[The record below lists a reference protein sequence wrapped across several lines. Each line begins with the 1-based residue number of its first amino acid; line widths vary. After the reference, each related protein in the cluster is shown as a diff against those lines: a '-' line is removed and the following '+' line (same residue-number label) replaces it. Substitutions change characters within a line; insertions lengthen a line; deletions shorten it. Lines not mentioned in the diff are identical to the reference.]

1 MPITGQTLGV
11 LLAGTALGWKR
22 GLTAMVLYGLA
33 GVIGVPW
40 FAGHSSGYVGASFG
54 YIVGFALCAALCGW
68 LAERRADRSLLRS
81 VPAMVAGEIVMYTAG
96 VVWLGISLHV
106 GAGQAIALGLTPFLI
121 GDAIKAGLAAAL
133 LPAAWRLA
141 GCRAVNGLPV
151 NAAAPRSF
159 QLGVPGGQLAGD
171 VWPGAGPTVIL
182 LHSGVGDRRSWQD
195 TAPRL
200 APGCRV
206 VTYDRR
212 GSGDSPPAAGGFTHL
227 DDLAAV
233 LDLTAASPVWL
244 VGRLHGRRSRAGRR
258 GELAGT
264 AGRADPDRAGGSA
277 GRPKPP
283 ASAPAATGLACCST
297 RPTVPVT

>member
-1 MPITGQTLGV
+1 VSEAVSPPAPLVLADVLPGALVRDTVLVVGAAGFVGLLAQVSIHLSFTPVPITGQTLGV

-22 GLTAMVLYGLA
+22 GLAAMVLYGLA

-68 LAERRADRSLLRS
+68 LAERRADRSLLKS

-141 GCRAVNGLPV
+141 G
-151 NAAAPRSF
+151 
-159 QLGVPGGQLAGD
+159 
-171 VWPGAGPTVIL
+171 
-182 LHSGVGDRRSWQD
+182 RR
-195 TAPRL
+195 
-200 APGCRV
+200 
-206 VTYDRR
+206 
-212 GSGDSPPAAGGFTHL
+212 
-227 DDLAAV
+227 
-233 LDLTAASPVWL
+233 
-244 VGRLHGRRSRAGRR
+244 
-258 GELAGT
+258 
-264 AGRADPDRAGGSA
+264 
-277 GRPKPP
+277 
-283 ASAPAATGLACCST
+283 
-297 RPTVPVT
+297 